1 MKVLAF
7 SDLHR
12 DNDAARALVTA
23 SAEADVVIGAG
34 DFATKR
40 IGARDTLD
48 ILAHCR
54 VPVILT
60 HGNHDDP
67 DEVQLICARS
77 SNLHYLHGT
86 GMTVG
91 GISFFGLGGEI
102 PSRNTFSWNAAET
115 EEHATRMLVKCPP
128 DVVLVTH
135 TPPHGVAD
143 LQKNGNHEG
152 SDAISKAVQ
161 SFEPK
166 ILFCGHIHHAWGSS
180 GQMGKTAVYN
190 LGPTINW
197 FEVN

>member
-12 DNDAARALVTA
+12 DKDAATALVTA
-23 SAEADVVIGAG
+23 SADADVVVGAG

-40 IGARDTLD
+40 IGAAETLD

-67 DEVQLICARS
+67 SEVQRICS
-77 SNLHYLHGT
+77 KHENLHYLHGT
-86 GMTVG
+86 SMTFG
-91 GISFFGLGGEI
+91 GVSFFGLGGEI

-115 EEHATRMLVKCPP
+115 EEHAALMLTKCPP
-128 DVVLVTH
+128 DAVLLTH
-135 TPPHGVAD
+135 TPPYGIAD
-143 LQKNGNHEG
+143 LQKTGDHEG
-152 SDAISKAVQ
+152 SDAILKAAQ
-161 SFEPK
+161 SYDPK
-166 ILFCGHIHHAWGSS
+166 ILLCGHIHHAWGSS
-180 GQMGKTAVYN
+180 GQIEKTAVYN

-197 FEVN
+197 FEL